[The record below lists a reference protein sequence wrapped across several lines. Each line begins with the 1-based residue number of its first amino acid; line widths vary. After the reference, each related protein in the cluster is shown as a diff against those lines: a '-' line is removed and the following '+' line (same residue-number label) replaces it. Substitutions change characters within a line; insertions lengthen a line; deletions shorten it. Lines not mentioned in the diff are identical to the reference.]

1 MLLKQMEY
9 LQAVVKSNSFFEAGE
24 LCHVTQSAI
33 SQQIKKLENELG
45 VKLLNRHNRTFSLTP
60 AGEYFFQHSLAIVKE
75 TNNLVEETKRLASL
89 AGDSLRLGCYY
100 GFTGDFLTA
109 AIAEFK
115 QKFPNVTVTIN
126 MASHEELFYAKEND
140 SIDISLSDQRRAFSA
155 VYNNLVLATGN
166 LYIKLPK
173 NHLLSHKEW
182 LTEKDLAKLNCIIIG
197 NHAAWS
203 EDSLY
208 SREIIGLT
216 SNFGYA
222 ADSSEAD
229 LKLISQTG
237 FCPVFLIR
245 TRASQEFSYIPFMRN
260 GERLEK
266 NFCAF
271 WKKTNK
277 NSCIEKFIAILQEK
291 IKKYQQDC

>member
-33 SQQIKKLENELG
+33 SQQIKKLEDELG
-45 VKLLNRHNRTFSLTP
+45 IKLLDRHNRTFSLTP

-75 TNNLVEETKRLASL
+75 TNNLVEETKRLARL

-126 MASHEELFYAKEND
+126 MASHEELFYAKENG

-155 VYNNLVLATGN
+155 IYNNLVLATGN
-166 LYIKLPK
+166 LYIKLSKINP
-173 NHLLSHKEW
+173 LSNREW
-182 LTEKDLAKLNCIIIG
+182 LTEKDLAKLDCIIVG

-208 SREIIGLT
+208 CREIIGLA

-222 ADSSEAD
+222 ADTGEAD
-229 LKLISQTG
+229 LKLISQAG

-245 TRASQEFSYIPFMRN
+245 PRVSQEFSYIPFMRN

-266 NFCAF
+266 NSVHFGKRLIKIAAL
-271 WKKTNK
+271 K
-277 NSCIEKFIAILQEK
+277 NL
-291 IKKYQQDC
+291 